1 MEQQQAHAVVTDAE
15 RAVQS
20 ATERLARAAH
30 QAVDT
35 LSTYGGQAEERIR
48 DTTEVATE
56 RSREIIEQVRDYVEQ
71 NPVAAIGIAVAVGFT
86 VGLLMRAGDSQKRAP
101 SHAS

>member
-1 MEQQQAHAVVTDAE
+1 MENAHTAVTEAE
-15 RAVQS
+15 RALQS

-35 LSTYGGQAEERIR
+35 LGAYGGRAEERIR

-56 RSREIIEQVRDYVEQ
+56 RGREILEQVRDYVEQ
-71 NPVAAIGIAVAVGFT
+71 NPITAVGIAVAVGFT
-86 VGLLMRAGDSQKRAP
+86 IGLLMRAGDSQRRATGDV
-101 SHAS
+101 S